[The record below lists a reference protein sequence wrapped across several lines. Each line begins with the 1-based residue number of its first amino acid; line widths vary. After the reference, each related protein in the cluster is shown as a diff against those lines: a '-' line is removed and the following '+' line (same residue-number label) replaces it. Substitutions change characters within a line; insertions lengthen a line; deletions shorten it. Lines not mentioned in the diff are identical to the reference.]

1 MAHRASPL
9 RCGKVRRLVL
19 GGMFALKAV
28 TKQGAG
34 MDGGLFWGLAVIA
47 AILVGLGKGG
57 MPVVG
62 MLSVPVLA
70 LVVSPVVAAGLM
82 LPVYV
87 VSDMFGLYAY
97 RHAFDRR
104 VLAIM
109 VPGMTFGVIVG
120 YFTATTVP
128 EDWVTIVVG
137 VIGVVFALNLLIRRR
152 AQAGQRSAEVGPG
165 LFWGAVAGFTS
176 FVSHSGGPPYQVYTL
191 PLGMKKAVY
200 AGTSTI
206 AFAYVNAIK
215 LIPYYMLGQINLHSL
230 EKVLV
235 LMPVAA
241 VSVFLG
247 VRLVK
252 WLPEKLFFQLI
263 TWTLLIVS
271 AKLIW
276 DGVQNLQAAI

>member
-1 MAHRASPL
+1 
-9 RCGKVRRLVL
+9 
-19 GGMFALKAV
+19 
-28 TKQGAG
+28 
-34 MDGGLFWGLAVIA
+34 MDGTLFWSLAVLA
-47 AILVGLGKGG
+47 AVLVGMGKGG

-70 LVVSPVVAAGLM
+70 LVMHPVAAAGLM

-109 VPGMTFGVIVG
+109 VPGMTLGVVLG
-120 YFTATTVP
+120 YFTATLVSEALVTVL
-128 EDWVTIVVG
+128 IG
-137 VIGVVFALNLLIRRR
+137 VIGVVFALNILIRR
-152 AQAGQRSAEVGPG
+152 QAVVEPRRAEVAPG
-165 LFWGAVAGFTS
+165 IFWGTITGFTS

-191 PLGMKKAVY
+191 PLGMQKAVF

-215 LIPYYMLGQINLHSL
+215 LIPYYLLGQITLHSL

-235 LMPVAA
+235 
-241 VSVFLG
+241 
-247 VRLVK
+247 
-252 WLPEKLFFQLI
+252 
-263 TWTLLIVS
+263 
-271 AKLIW
+271 
-276 DGVQNLQAAI
+276 

>member
-1 MAHRASPL
+1 
-9 RCGKVRRLVL
+9 
-19 GGMFALKAV
+19 
-28 TKQGAG
+28 
-34 MDGGLFWGLAVIA
+34 MDGTLFWSLAVLA
-47 AILVGLGKGG
+47 AVLVGMGKGG

-70 LVVSPVVAAGLM
+70 LVMHPVAAAGLM

-109 VPGMTFGVIVG
+109 VPGMTLGVVLG
-120 YFTATTVP
+120 YFTATLVSEALVTVL
-128 EDWVTIVVG
+128 IG
-137 VIGVVFALNLLIRRR
+137 VIGVVFALNILIRR
-152 AQAGQRSAEVGPG
+152 QAVVEPRRAEVAPG
-165 LFWGAVAGFTS
+165 IFWGTITGFTS

-191 PLGMKKAVY
+191 PLGMQKAVF

-215 LIPYYMLGQINLHSL
+215 LIPYYLLGQITLHSL

-241 VSVFLG
+241 VSVFAG
-247 VRLVK
+247 VRVVQI
-252 WLPEKLFFQLI
+252 LPEKLFFQLV
-263 TWTLLIVS
+263 TWTLLLVS
-271 AKLIW
+271 LKLVW
-276 DGVQNLQAAI
+276 DGVRAL